1 MKTSII
7 QRKLLVL
14 VILFLGTTG
23 ALMAQNENYDVI
35 SGVVRDSKTNELI
48 LFASVTVTG
57 TDIGTVTN
65 SEGEFT
71 LKVNKNLQ
79 ARTFEISH
87 LSYLNKKFDI
97 QASVGQKVFLLD
109 QHVFQLQE
117 ISIIPDDPRSL
128 VLMALRNI
136 PKNYSEVPNAMT
148 GFYRETIRQR
158 KDYLSISEAL
168 IDIYKAPYR
177 GLANDQVKVIKGR
190 NGTNVK
196 KADTLMVQLQ
206 GGPNVAM
213 LLDIVKNTDLSIAL
227 NDLDN
232 YNFELSSFVKVDD
245 KLNYVVSF
253 SPAVEKNEPLYFGKL
268 YIEKESLAISMAEFN
283 LDLSD
288 EEKAAKQF
296 VQKKPIGLVFVPTS
310 TNYLVTYK
318 AQKGKFYLNY
328 VRIELKFKCD
338 WRKKWFKNNYVI
350 VSEVAITDRKEDKI
364 VRFANNEVFRS
375 NMILSDKIQHFTES
389 DYWEDYNIIE
399 PEQSIQTAIKR
410 FTKGLKK

>member
-1 MKTSII
+1 MKTRIASNN
-7 QRKLLVL
+7 LLVL
-14 VILFLGTTG
+14 ILIFFSTTG
-23 ALMAQNENYDVI
+23 SMLAQNDSFDVV

-71 LKVNKNLQ
+71 LKVNKNLN
-79 ARTFEISH
+79 AGTFEISH
-87 LSYLNKKFDI
+87 LSYITKAFDI
-97 QASVGQKVFLLD
+97 KGSIGQKVFLLD

-117 ISIIPDDPRSL
+117 ISVIPDDPRSL
-128 VLMALRNI
+128 VMMALRNI
-136 PKNYSEVPNAMT
+136 PRNYSEVPNSMT

-168 IDIYKAPYR
+168 VDIYKAPYR
-177 GLANDQVKVIKGR
+177 GLASDQVKVIKGR

-206 GGPNVAM
+206 GGPNVAL

-253 SPAVEKNEPLYFGKL
+253 SPAIEKNEPLYFGKL

-296 VQKKPIGLVFVPTS
+296 VQKKPMGLVFVPTS

-350 VSEVAITDRKEDKI
+350 VSEVAITDRKDEKI
-364 VRFANNEVFRS
+364 ARFANNEVFRS

-399 PEQSIQTAIKR
+399 PEASIQTAIKR
-410 FTKGLKK
+410 FTKGIKK